1 MQKGLMI
8 ALIAAGIVITAA
20 VAIAG
25 VAAFAPGQQGNN
37 NNNNAPPP
45 TAASTGKNLT
55 LNLNE
60 NLGLKGNAR

>member
-8 ALIAAGIVITAA
+8 ALVAASIIAIAAIV
-20 VAIAG
+20 G
-25 VAAFAPGQQGNN
+25 VIGLVPSQQDRGNYDHTL
-37 NNNNAPPP
+37 PP
-45 TAASTGKNLT
+45 TMTGRNLT